1 MGASG
6 LAGDVFVNDLVRS
19 CDVSIIRSAEDGIY
33 IAKLESNQAM
43 VSAILSVIVALIHT
57 L

>member
-6 LAGDVFVNDLVRS
+6 LTGDVFVNALVRS
-19 CDVSIIRSAEDGIY
+19 CDVSIVRSAEDGIY